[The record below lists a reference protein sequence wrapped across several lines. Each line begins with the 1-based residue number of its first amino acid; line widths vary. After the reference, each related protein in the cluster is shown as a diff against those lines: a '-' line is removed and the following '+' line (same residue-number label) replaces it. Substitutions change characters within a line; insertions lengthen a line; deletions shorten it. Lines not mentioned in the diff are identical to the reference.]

1 MLRHM
6 KGGEIM
12 MSKILVGTGGSEWS
26 EAAVEYA
33 AQYAADYDAELII
46 LHVVDTVIY
55 PASEERRAKGDAILA
70 RAEGLAVPYGI
81 KVSSRREEGPIADI
95 IAEVAK
101 EADAD
106 FIVLGAKGEPGV
118 KERLVGHITSQVL
131 AIAPCPVM
139 VVRQQETLAKMLRVG
154 RDKVVFREEAS
165 KRR

>member
-1 MLRHM
+1 M
-6 KGGEIM
+6 I
-12 MSKILVGTGGSEWS
+12 SKILVGTGGSAWS

-55 PASEERRAKGDAILA
+55 PASEERRARGDDVLA
-70 RAEGLAVPYGI
+70 RAEEVARPYGI
-81 KVSSRREEGPIADI
+81 DVSSRREEGPIADT

-101 EADAD
+101 ETDAS
-106 FIVLGAKGEPGV
+106 FIVLGAKGEPKV
-118 KERLVGHITSQVL
+118 KERLVGHIISRVL

-139 VVRQQETLAKMLRVG
+139 VVRELETLAKMLKVG
-154 RDKVVFREEAS
+154 RDKVVFREEVS